1 LIQKRRN
8 TCFYMASSH
17 ILERRCSCTVLQ
29 RLKIWSYSLKELIK
43 RSKLTSGVC
52 LTKISSN
59 ITTIDRRTTT
69 RTDTISSSTQTNQI
83 TTLVVCI
90 QTLST
95 KANLQWSLV
104 LQSHRYAFTVVSR
117 ATWNATV
124 SNLKMNSL
132 VQLDSLCEA
141 MDETLEAE
149 VVVDLTTTTTQ
160 PPLTKL
166 CV

>member
-1 LIQKRRN
+1 MLKQLNI
-8 TCFYMASSH
+8 CFYMVWSLTFAKRSLCIDHQLSKTW
-17 ILERRCSCTVLQ
+17 SCL
-29 RLKIWSYSLKELIK
+29 LKEQIK
-43 RSKLTSGVC
+43 RSKLTNEVC
-52 LTKISSN
+52 LTKTNSN
-59 ITTIDRRTTT
+59 ITSIDHRTTT
-69 RTDTISSSTQTNQI
+69 RTDITSSSSKTNPI
-83 TTLVVCI
+83 TTIVVCI
-90 QTLST
+90 LTLST

-104 LQSHRYAFTVVSR
+104 LQSHRCAFTVVSR
-117 ATWNATV
+117 ATWNATI

>member
-1 LIQKRRN
+1 
-8 TCFYMASSH
+8 MASSH
-17 ILERRCSCTVLQ
+17 ILERRCSCTVLPHST
-29 RLKIWSYSLKELIK
+29 IWSCSLKELIK
-43 RSKLTSGVC
+43 RFKLTNVVC
-52 LTKISSN
+52 LTKISSS
-59 ITTIDRRTTT
+59 ITTIDHRTTT
-69 RTDTISSSTQTNQI
+69 RTDITSSSIQTSRI
-83 TTLVVCI
+83 TTTVVCI
-90 QTLST
+90 LTLST
-95 KANLQWSLV
+95 KAKLQWSLV

-124 SNLKMNSL
+124 SSLKMNSL

-149 VVVDLTTTTTQ
+149 VVVGLTTTTTQ